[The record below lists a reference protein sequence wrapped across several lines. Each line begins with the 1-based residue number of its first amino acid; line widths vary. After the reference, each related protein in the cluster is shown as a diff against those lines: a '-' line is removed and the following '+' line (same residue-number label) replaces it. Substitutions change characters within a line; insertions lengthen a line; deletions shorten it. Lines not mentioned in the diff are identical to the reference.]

1 MPSGGG
7 WMPIRGIL
15 SLLYALKALLL
26 PVRLYLQILP
36 VAFLLL
42 HFYFIR
48 ESDMF
53 YERRNRAHTCANNT
67 LDNIFELILLVH

>member
-1 MPSGGG
+1 ML
-7 WMPIRGIL
+7 IRGIL

-26 PVRLYLQILP
+26 QGRLYLQILP